1 MREHTFLFEY
11 FSGKS
16 HINVAVSPVLTDKFS
31 KYSSDDIIDKDNN
44 NKAQLMIKIETI

>member
-1 MREHTFLFEY
+1 MTGEHTFLLEY

-31 KYSSDDIIDKDNN
+31 K
-44 NKAQLMIKIETI
+44 